1 MIMRMRFDAPLA
13 GLLALFLASIP
24 AHACSCRPMSQ
35 KQAIAASD
43 VVFQGR
49 VLSVYRDGNRL
60 FATLSVMRPVKG
72 KLRTQVEVGTNAS
85 SAACGYNF
93 RKGQVVM
100 VGAHFSQNQY
110 STQACL
116 MLSLNRK

>member
-1 MIMRMRFDAPLA
+1 
-13 GLLALFLASIP
+13 
-24 AHACSCRPMSQ
+24 MSQ

-49 VLSVYRDGNRL
+49 VQNVYRDGNRL
-60 FATLSVMRPVKG
+60 FASIIVIRPVKG
-72 KLRTQVEVGTNAS
+72 NVRTQVEVGTNAS

-100 VGAHFSQNQY
+100 VGASFAQNQY

-116 MLSLNRK
+116 MLPLNRKQ